1 MNIRTVLTV
10 CATLVIGGVI
20 LTGLGSGLGNADEKT
35 PFNDAWLTAKT
46 KIALFSDARVRGR
59 EINVESAQ
67 GLVMIHGNVDSDEA
81 KKAVEDLAKGIDG
94 VKSVK
99 NDLQVVL
106 PSKRDVIDDKNAAVA
121 LQDQIEPCQDPSAL

>member
-1 MNIRTVLTV
+1 MNTRTVLAV
-10 CATLVIGGVI
+10 CATLMIGGVI
-20 LTGLGSGLGNADEKT
+20 LTALGSGLGNADEKT

-67 GLVMIHGNVDSDEA
+67 GLVIIHGNVDSDKA
-81 KKAVEDLAKGIDG
+81 KQAVEGLAKGIGG

-106 PSKRDVIDDKNAAVA
+106 PKREVIDDKNAAVA
-121 LQDQIEPCQDPSAL
+121 LRDQIEPCQDPSAL